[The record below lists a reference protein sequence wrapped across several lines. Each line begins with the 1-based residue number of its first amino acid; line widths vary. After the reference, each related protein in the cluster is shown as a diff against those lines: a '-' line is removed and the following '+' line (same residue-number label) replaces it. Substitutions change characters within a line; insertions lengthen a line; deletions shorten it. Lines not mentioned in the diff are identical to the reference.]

1 MSIQQFQHHWLEFQA
16 AAQIK
21 RPHNQQQYLEL
32 HDLMQQLTSQYPMND
47 PIWGALID
55 LIATYMLEWENQ
67 FDPWAKEIPTAR
79 DALASLMQ
87 DRHLTQKQLEQA
99 GIIAQSTLSQVLSGQ
114 RGISKRVA
122 QKLARYFG
130 VPINVFL

>member
-1 MSIQQFQHHWLEFQA
+1 MSIHQIENHWLEFQA

-21 RPHNQQQYLEL
+21 RPSNETQYLEL
-32 HDLMQQLTSQYPMND
+32 HDLMQQLTSQYAMND
-47 PIWGALID
+47 PVWGALMD

-67 FDPWAKEIPTAR
+67 FDPWAKETSTPR

-87 DRHLTQKQLEQA
+87 DRNLTQVQLEQA

-114 RGISKRVA
+114 RGISKRIA
-122 QKLARYFG
+122 QQLARYFG
-130 VPINVFL
+130 VSVDVFL